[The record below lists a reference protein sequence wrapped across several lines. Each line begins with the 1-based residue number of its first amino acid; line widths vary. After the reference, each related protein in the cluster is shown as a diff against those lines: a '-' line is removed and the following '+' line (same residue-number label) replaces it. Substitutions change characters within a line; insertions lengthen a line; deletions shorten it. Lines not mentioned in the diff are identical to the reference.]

1 MNGFKM
7 GFRRPKSIPKAL
19 EKDYIRWKQDP
30 EKYERMYPVLARII
44 KEQLKKEGLY
54 EETRETDNSDESS
67 S

>member
-1 MNGFKM
+1 M
-7 GFRRPKSIPKAL
+7 GGG
-19 EKDYIRWKQDP
+19 P

-54 EETRETDNSDESS
+54 EEKGTTEESDESS